1 MRFDKQQVGGILE
14 KVGRAVRGGKG
25 TGPSGRAY
33 DGQVSREG
41 RSSGGRDLTSM
52 ARRFL
57 KR

>member
-14 KVGRAVRGGKG
+14 KVGRALRGGKG

-33 DGQVSREG
+33 DGQVNREG
-41 RSSGGRDLTSM
+41 RTGGGGDLASM